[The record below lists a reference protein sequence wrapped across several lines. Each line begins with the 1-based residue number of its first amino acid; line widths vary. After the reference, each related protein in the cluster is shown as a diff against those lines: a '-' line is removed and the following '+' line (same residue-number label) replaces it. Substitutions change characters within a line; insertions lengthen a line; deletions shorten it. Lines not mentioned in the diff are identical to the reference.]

1 MFAIFKLFSLHL
13 ESGWGNWG
21 TEGSHWGRDL
31 QKNFARKSRNR
42 FCHLEQ
48 QQKINQLLSVFL
60 KTIIVQSHICVQ
72 CLQMVNF
79 IENLL
84 KDKLWL
90 CYFISV
96 FVETRNRRSV
106 VDVTRQFDE
115 ISLQIPKCELI
126 FYLQNDNV
134 QLYIFSYLNILCSM
148 LCGFCCFRQ
157 IESWDFENWIEKWK
171 NQLTIK
177 SPDVIGN
184 ENRKSRKS

>member
-21 TEGSHWGRDL
+21 TEVSHWGRDL

-42 FCHLEQ
+42 SCHLEQ

-106 VDVTRQFDE
+106 VDVTRQQFDE

-126 FYLQNDNV
+126 FYLENDNV
-134 QLYIFSYLNILCSM
+134 QLYIFSYLNIFCSM
-148 LCGFCCFRQ
+148 LCITKISHYGFRIRRQ
-157 IESWDFENWIEKWK
+157 MFSVSMV
-171 NQLTIK
+171 QL
-177 SPDVIGN
+177 
-184 ENRKSRKS
+184 